1 MAGMNVLVAAL
12 PAFLASAVEFVE
24 ALTIVLAVGV
34 TRQWRST
41 LIGTGAAVVVLA
53 VIVGVFGSAI
63 VLLVPISALRLVVGG
78 FLVIY
83 GLQWL
88 VKAILR
94 AAGAKAKHD
103 EAAIYAAQ
111 IAAMRQEPPV
121 AESGMD
127 WISFTV
133 AFKGVLLEGMEVAFI
148 VVTFGASAGQLGP
161 AILGA
166 SLAGI
171 LVVAVGIAVHRPL
184 ARVPENGL
192 KFMVGLMLT
201 TFGTFWAGEGV
212 GVEWPWS
219 DATLIALLGVFLD
232 RLAGRRAPGPG
243 AVRRGRDGP
252 AGTGPMTGAAGRYL
266 RAFGAFWY
274 DFLVGDRPELF
285 VGSIAILA
293 AIWVAVQV
301 GLEPGLAEPDPRRA
315 RGRPGCGEPVAGI
328 SRRETEDRP

>member
-1 MAGMNVLVAAL
+1 MDIMVAAL

-41 LIGTGAAVVVLA
+41 LIGAGAAVVVLA
-53 VIVGVFGSAI
+53 AIVGIFGSAI
-63 VLLVPISALRLVVGG
+63 VLLVPIDVLRLVVGG

-94 AAGAKAKHD
+94 AGGATSKHD
-103 EAAIYAAQ
+103 EDAIYAARVS
-111 IAAMRQEPPV
+111 AMRAEPPV
-121 AESGMD
+121 PARGMD

-166 SLAGI
+166 TLAGL
-171 LVVAVGIAVHRPL
+171 LVLAVGIAVHRPL

-192 KFMVGLMLT
+192 KFAVGLMLT

-212 GVEWPWS
+212 GVAWPWS
-219 DATLIALLGVFLD
+219 DATLIVLLAVFAIGSLLAVRIVQARLQAASTA
-232 RLAGRRAPGPG
+232 RLAP
-243 AVRRGRDGP
+243 VR
-252 AGTGPMTGAAGRYL
+252 
-266 RAFGAFWY
+266 
-274 DFLVGDRPELF
+274 
-285 VGSIAILA
+285 
-293 AIWVAVQV
+293 
-301 GLEPGLAEPDPRRA
+301 
-315 RGRPGCGEPVAGI
+315 
-328 SRRETEDRP
+328 

>member
-1 MAGMNVLVAAL
+1 MNLLIAAL
-12 PAFLASAVEFVE
+12 PAFLASLVEFVE

-41 LIGTGAAVVVLA
+41 LIGVVAAIAVLA
-53 VIVGVFGSAI
+53 VLIGVFGSAL
-63 VLLVPISALRLVVGG
+63 VLLVPIGVLRVVIGG

-94 AAGAKAKHD
+94 AAGAKSKHD
-103 EAAIYAAQ
+103 ETAIYQAE
-111 IAAMRQEPPV
+111 IAAMRAEPPV
-121 AESGMD
+121 PAAGMD

-161 AILGA
+161 AALGA
-166 SLAGI
+166 TVAGL
-171 LVVAVGIAVHRPL
+171 LVLGVGVAVHQPL

-212 GVEWPWS
+212 GVAWIGS
-219 DATLIALLGVFLD
+219 DATLVA
-232 RLAGRRAPGPG
+232 
-243 AVRRGRDGP
+243 
-252 AGTGPMTGAAGRYL
+252 
-266 RAFGAFWY
+266 
-274 DFLVGDRPELF
+274 LF
-285 VGSIAILA
+285 VLFS
-293 AIWVAVQV
+293 VASLTAVWAV
-301 GLEPGLAEPDPRRA
+301 GRSRTAPASTAGGVPE
-315 RGRPGCGEPVAGI
+315 RG
-328 SRRETEDRP
+328 